1 MKWNLL
7 GLYTGKTLTYR
18 YLHTLHVRNL
28 VNRLI
33 STSDPFHPDAT
44 EIIDVRSPAEFSE
57 DHIPGAINLPVLG
70 NKQREEVGKLYSTN
84 SFCARKIGGKLVVSN
99 IAEILETHFFNKD
112 KNYRPLV
119 YCWRGGQRSRS
130 LATIL
135 SEVGFDVFLLD
146 GGYKTYRKLLRED
159 LVVLPEKCSY
169 RVISGRYIYLRD
181 GSCHNCHCTILGF
194 IFSS

>member
-18 YLHTLHVRNL
+18 YLHTLHVRNF
-28 VNRLI
+28 VNKLI
-33 STSDPFHPDAT
+33 STSNPFHPEAT

-70 NKQREEVGKLYSTN
+70 NQEREEVGKLYSIN
-84 SFCARKIGGKLVVSN
+84 SFSARKIGGKLVVSN
-99 IAEILETHFFNKD
+99 IAEILETHFFSKE

-146 GGYKTYRKLLRED
+146 GGYMTYRKWLKED
-159 LVVLPEKCSY
+159 LVVLPQKFSY
-169 RVISGRYIYLRD
+169 RVISGTYI
-181 GSCHNCHCTILGF
+181 
-194 IFSS
+194 